1 MNLNR
6 NRTHKNM
13 KKKITL
19 LSLAIISLAGC
30 AIEEPQPETD
40 NPFLGQ
46 EITIQAALDGNPESK
61 TIRDASDGAVLWTPG
76 DAISLFY
83 GSGTAGGSR
92 FVSNAT
98 EPTAITNFTGTIT
111 AITGGADVS
120 LEDTYFWGV
129 YPYSDDVT
137 CDGSSV
143 TLTVPSQQTAVPG
156 TFAPGAFPSLGR
168 SQGLVMGFYNI
179 CGGWSFSVTKEGVRK
194 VTLQSNGGEP
204 ITGRVKVRFG
214 ESKVPVVQEV
224 IDGSDQVVLECPP
237 GEYFE
242 VGTSYYIAL
251 LPTVL
256 SSGLS
261 VTFETYTEEGVYN
274 RTVSTTINRSRFAN
288 INNLDNYLTTPYAQ
302 KVGNIPIP
310 DANFKAYLVAN
321 FDSNSDGEISYAEAA
336 AITEI
341 DTRTTNISSVQGIEY
356 MANLTTL
363 NISNPTDGSWFGG
376 DDPGSWTYGCDS
388 PRGLVSEL
396 DISNNPALR
405 SINCE
410 YNQITKVDTSNN
422 PALEELQCSYNAIT
436 ALNISRNSFLS
447 QLDCSRNPI
456 TSLNTS
462 YNPDLSSL
470 NCEDTQLSTLDV
482 SNNIALGKLYL
493 SRNLLTTLDVSNNS
507 SLFCLDVYGNC
518 LTSLDVSNNT
528 RLSLLSCSINQLSS
542 LDVSNNTVLR
552 SLYCG
557 MNQLSSLDVSHN
569 TALKYLSCG
578 QNQIASIDVSN
589 IPTLVQLECSG
600 NLLESLDVSN
610 NTSLKRLSCDG
621 NQLTVLDVSN
631 NPSLD
636 YLICNSNQLTTLD
649 ITNNTALTFLKCF
662 FNQLTTLDVSN
673 NTSLTDL
680 DCSPMSTLETLFI
693 YQNQEI
699 PKVTVDRNDKYIP
712 AGTQIVVAPGIG
724 GNEGTGNDP
733 INP

>member
-1 MNLNR
+1 
-6 NRTHKNM
+6 M
-13 KKKITL
+13 KSYIAL
-19 LSLAIISLAGC
+19 LLPLAIVSLAACTVEG
-30 AIEEPQPETD
+30 PQPETD

-46 EITIQAALDGNPESK
+46 EITIQAALDGDPESK

-321 FDSNSDGEISYAEAA
+321 FDSNSDGEISFSEAA
-336 AITEI
+336 AITAI
-341 DTRTTNISSVQGIEY
+341 NINTENVASLSGIEY
-356 MANLTTL
+356 CKNLVDLRCTGPYHFDYSL
-363 NISNPTDGSWFGG
+363 GYVGE
-376 DDPGSWTYGCDS
+376 
-388 PRGLVSEL
+388 GLLTSL
-396 DISNNPALR
+396 DISNNTAL
-405 SINCE
+405 
-410 YNQITKVDTSNN
+410 TS
-422 PALEELQCSYNAIT
+422 LSCSYNP
-436 ALNISRNSFLS
+436 LS
-447 QLDCSRNPI
+447 
-456 TSLNTS
+456 
-462 YNPDLSSL
+462 
-470 NCEDTQLSTLDV
+470 
-482 SNNIALGKLYL
+482 
-493 SRNLLTTLDVSNNS
+493 
-507 SLFCLDVYGNC
+507 
-518 LTSLDVSNNT
+518 SLDVSNNT
-528 RLSLLSCSINQLSS
+528 VLTQLSCGGNRLASLDVSNNTALTSLSCSYNQLSSLDISSNMALIHLYCEYNDLSSLDVSNNTALTSLYCYNNQLSSLNVSNNTALTSLDCGYNQLTTLDVSSNTELEYLYCYNNQLSS
-542 LDVSNNTVLR
+542 LDVSNNTALTT
-552 SLYCG
+552 LYCDG
-557 MNQLSSLDVSHN
+557 NRLASLDVSNNTALSRLCCDGNQLSSLDVSHN
-569 TALKYLSCG
+569 TALQYLYCG

-589 IPTLVQLECSG
+589 IPTLVRLWCG
-600 NLLESLDVSN
+600 INLLESLDVSN
-610 NTSLKRLSCDG
+610 NTSLTSLRCAG
-621 NQLTVLDVSN
+621 NQLTALDVSN
-631 NPSLD
+631 NQSLD
-636 YLICNSNQLTTLD
+636 NLYCDS
-649 ITNNTALTFLKCF
+649 
-662 FNQLTTLDVSN
+662 NQLTTLDVSN
-673 NTSLTDL
+673 NIALTEL
-680 DCSPMSTLETLFI
+680 RCAPMPSLETLFI
-693 YQNQEI
+693 CQDQEI
-699 PKVTVDRNDKYIP
+699 PNVTVDRSDKYIP
-712 AGTQIVVAPGIG
+712 AGTQIVVVP
-724 GNEGTGNDP
+724 
-733 INP
+733 